1 MPSRRPLPSPVRRW
15 CALLPLLVLPAACGS
30 AEEGGS
36 DESDLN
42 GSAYFTLAPDS
53 EALRVSCRAASLV
66 RYCSDAEARR
76 AADACKGSASA
87 TAITIERRQG
97 DRTCVRGAPLYAT
110 VDAFAENSAPSP
122 ASRTDACRTPLPYHC
137 GFYARCVDGVL
148 PCGDGGYALGFGEKF
163 CTAFRGTALS
173 PRGQAWMRSTML
185 CLQRALIPAE
195 STSGFSSATG
205 TPARGSAREAAC
217 TTLFDRAFAS
227 HPGCYTA
234 PENSICTLPASDLAA
249 ISATIGLRELLQ
261 VRTGSQ
267 VAATAVLCLK
277 QLFRPDA
284 PRPTPAGVPA
294 PSAPTADDPFAPQ
307 RAFWEAELARSQGP
321 QTQ

>member
-1 MPSRRPLPSPVRRW
+1 MPSRRPLPSPFRRW
-15 CALLPLLVLPAACGS
+15 FVLVPLLVLPAACGS

-42 GSAYFTLAPDS
+42 GSAYFTLAPDAD
-53 EALRVSCRAASLV
+53 ALRVSCRAASLV
-66 RYCSDAEARR
+66 RYCSEAEARR
-76 AADACKGSASA
+76 AADACRGSASA

-110 VDAFAENSAPSP
+110 V
-122 ASRTDACRTPLPYHC
+122 DACRTPLPYHC

-185 CLQRALIPAE
+185 CLQRALVPAE
-195 STSGFSSATG
+195 STGGFSSDTG

-277 QLFRPDA
+277 QLFRPDG
-284 PRPTPAGVPA
+284 PRPAPAGVPA
-294 PSAPTADDPFAPQ
+294 PSAPAADDPFAPQ
-307 RAFWEAELARSQGP
+307 RAFWEAELARSSEGGIDP
-321 QTQ
+321 